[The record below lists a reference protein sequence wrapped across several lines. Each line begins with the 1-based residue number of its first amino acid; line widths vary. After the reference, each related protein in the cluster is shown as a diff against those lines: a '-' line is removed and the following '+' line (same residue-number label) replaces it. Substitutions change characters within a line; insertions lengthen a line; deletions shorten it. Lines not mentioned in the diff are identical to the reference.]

1 MPARYMNRSELFCG
15 FFHQASSEGCQEVG
29 MRAQL
34 VGHCQWCVGALT
46 TDSTCPRGHR
56 IARFMSLESVI
67 FRREQY
73 RSASFGYIDPSQ
85 RSHAISLRR
94 NLDVP
99 EVTKVHAHR
108 GSTGTHTAQGTLDP
122 PSLSKFNFHVK
133 PTAVHSSDTH
143 TPTLFK
149 AGDRQP
155 PLSQSGFSRLPSG
168 RSLSLCVAFSRA
180 EESLAVASPEE
191 MALDPAIQE
200 MYMRYYLVAF
210 WLERHTSNATASRI
224 FLFSIISMFLI
235 ITFHNFLN
243 VYRLVAAYA
252 WAEDPVGFIRDWGK
266 WDALA
271 FPVTNAI
278 VTWIGDVLVI
288 YRCYLIWQRSYWV
301 ISLPVFLLVVSFGT
315 SFFAFYWFRH
325 QSSFPPWAINVL
337 KVPFPLNF
345 VQNALTTSFIAYK
358 IYGCH
363 RLSQRSG
370 LYARASIDLITVLRI
385 VLESALIYTVVM
397 FVAAVLV
404 FVNHPSQ
411 VIVQHTVGPIT
422 GIVFA
427 LIAVRTHMAR
437 SASDV
442 TGMLRFPNEST
453 MLATWLSGEDHPG
466 ALRTTRRMGPP
477 VTTTA
482 QEYRMSVQP
491 GGKDDG
497 ETNS

>member
-1 MPARYMNRSELFCG
+1 MLTARVLEQTMIYGAYFLLF
-15 FFHQASSEGCQEVG
+15 
-29 MRAQL
+29 
-34 VGHCQWCVGALT
+34 
-46 TDSTCPRGHR
+46 
-56 IARFMSLESVI
+56 I
-67 FRREQY
+67 
-73 RSASFGYIDPSQ
+73 SAIGI
-85 RSHAISLRR
+85 
-94 NLDVP
+94 
-99 EVTKVHAHR
+99 
-108 GSTGTHTAQGTLDP
+108 
-122 PSLSKFNFHVK
+122 
-133 PTAVHSSDTH
+133 
-143 TPTLFK
+143 
-149 AGDRQP
+149 
-155 PLSQSGFSRLPSG
+155 
-168 RSLSLCVAFSRA
+168 
-180 EESLAVASPEE
+180 
-191 MALDPAIQE
+191 MIQ
-200 MYMRYYLVAF
+200 
-210 WLERHTSNATASRI
+210 RHTSNPTASRV
-224 FLFSIISMFLI
+224 FLFSVISMFLI

-278 VTWIGDVLVI
+278 VTWIGDVLV
-288 YRCYLIWQRSYWV
+288 RSYWV

-325 QSSFPPWAINVL
+325 QSSFPPWAINLL

-363 RLSQRSG
+363 RLSQSSG

-453 MLATWLSGEDHPG
+453 VLATWLSGEDHPG
-466 ALRTTRRMGPP
+466 ALRTTRRMGSP

-491 GGKDDG
+491 GRKDDG